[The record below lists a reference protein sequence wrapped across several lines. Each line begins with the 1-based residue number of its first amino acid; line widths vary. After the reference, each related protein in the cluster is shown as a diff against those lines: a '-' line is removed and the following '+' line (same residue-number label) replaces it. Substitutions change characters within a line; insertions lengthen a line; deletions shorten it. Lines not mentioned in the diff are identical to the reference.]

1 MSPRVLLVEDEAPQ
15 RAALQVALL
24 AQWPGAAVL
33 ALGDGD
39 AALEA
44 LAASASGDAPGFDVA
59 FLDIR
64 LPGASGLAV
73 ARAAIAR
80 GVRVVFTT
88 AYDQHAVEAF
98 EHGAVDYLL
107 KPIRP
112 ERLAETLRRVE
123 LALAAGA
130 TASGP
135 VAPAGLDALVAAL
148 QPARR
153 LQWISASLGDTLKLI
168 AVDEV
173 LAFRAEDKMSR
184 LLTADGD
191 AVIRPSL
198 KELLPQLDPERF
210 WQVHRSAIVQV
221 AAIAH
226 VKRDELGRHVLRL
239 KQRPDE
245 PIPVSRAFL
254 PRLRDGG

>member
-1 MSPRVLLVEDEAPQ
+1 MKVLIADDEPLA
-15 RAALQVALL
+15 RERLAALL
-24 AQWPGAAVL
+24 AELDGVECVGAAVDGHEAVEMVGRL
-33 ALGDGD
+33 RPDVVLLDIAMPGLDGLGAARAIG
-39 AALEA
+39 ALEA
-44 LAASASGDAPGFDVA
+44 P
-59 FLDIR
+59 
-64 LPGASGLAV
+64 P
-73 ARAAIAR
+73 AI
-80 GVRVVFTT
+80 VFCT

-123 LALAAGA
+123 AALAAGA
-130 TASGP
+130 AASGP
-135 VAPAGLDALVAAL
+135 ASASGLDALVAAL

-184 LLTADGD
+184 LVTADGD

-198 KELLPQLDPERF
+198 KELLCTGPQATGIT
-210 WQVHRSAIVQV
+210 RSGDVWCMWRKLLQ
-221 AAIAH
+221 
-226 VKRDELGRHVLRL
+226 
-239 KQRPDE
+239 
-245 PIPVSRAFL
+245 SR
-254 PRLRDGG
+254 R

>member
-15 RAALQVALL
+15 RAALQAALL

-112 ERLAETLRRVE
+112 ERLAETLLRVE
-123 LALAAGA
+123 AALAAGA
-130 TASGP
+130 A
-135 VAPAGLDALVAAL
+135 APAAAGLDALVAAL

-184 LLTADGD
+184 LVTADGD

>member
-15 RAALQVALL
+15 RAALLAALR
-24 AQWPGAAVL
+24 AHWPRASVREA
-33 ALGDGD
+33 GDGD
-39 AALEA
+39 AALAA
-44 LAASASGDAPGFDVA
+44 LADAPGDGAVPPFDVA

-98 EHGAVDYLL
+98 EQGAVDYLL

-112 ERLAETLRRVE
+112 ERLADTLRRVE
-123 LALAAGA
+123 AALATGA
-130 TASGP
+130 AAAP
-135 VAPAGLDALVAAL
+135 APAGLDALLAAL

-184 LLTADGD
+184 LVTADGD

>member
-15 RAALQVALL
+15 RAALQAALL

-123 LALAAGA
+123 AALAAGA
-130 TASGP
+130 A
-135 VAPAGLDALVAAL
+135 APAATGLDALVAAL

-153 LQWISASLGDTLKLI
+153 LQWISASLGHTLKLI

-184 LLTADGD
+184 LVTADGD